1 MGWYTNYEVEF
12 STQIDWN
19 EDMQSCLTKF
29 KVEHLYLRDLELPRV
44 IMCVYS
50 NNPVESILESLKNI
64 YKTDIRYR
72 VYGTDVWVTM

>member
-12 STQIDWN
+12 SDQIDWN
-19 EDMQSCLTKF
+19 EDMQSCLKKF
-29 KVEHLYLRDLELPRV
+29 EVEHLYLRDLELPRV

-72 VYGTDVWVTM
+72 IYGTDVWVTM